1 MMTGIILVGLGSFIG
16 GILRY
21 ALNICVHW
29 MLGGLGFPFG
39 TVAVNVIGCFTIGLL
54 TTLTVAWTTFNSET
68 RLFVFVGVLGGF
80 TTFSAFALETFALA
94 RNAQLAAALANIG
107 LQLVLGLLAVWFGSV
122 IGRVTGYWF

>member
-1 MMTGIILVGLGSFIG
+1 MNGIIWVGVGSFIG

-21 ALNICVHW
+21 GLNTWVHRV
-29 MLGGLGFPFG
+29 LDGPAFPFG
-39 TVAVNVIGCFTIGLL
+39 MLGVNVIGCFAIGLL
-54 TTLTVAWTTFNSET
+54 TGLAGAWTTFNTEI

-94 RNAQLAAALANIG
+94 RDAQHGAAFVNIG

-122 IGRVTGYWF
+122 ITHAASH